1 MREGNECA
9 FGSRY
14 INGGS
19 MTSSPLKR
27 RLLSK
32 LGSLAARLLL
42 SCPMKDVTSGYEAFS
57 REVMEKI
64 LAFPLRS
71 KAHFYQTE
79 LRYLCRRRNWIEIPI
94 HYSSPSPASPPLP

>member
-1 MREGNECA
+1 
-9 FGSRY
+9 
-14 INGGS
+14 

-64 LAFPLRS
+64 LTFPLRS

-79 LRYLCRRRNWIEIPI
+79 LRYLCRRRNWIELPI
-94 HYSSPSPASPPLP
+94 HYSSP